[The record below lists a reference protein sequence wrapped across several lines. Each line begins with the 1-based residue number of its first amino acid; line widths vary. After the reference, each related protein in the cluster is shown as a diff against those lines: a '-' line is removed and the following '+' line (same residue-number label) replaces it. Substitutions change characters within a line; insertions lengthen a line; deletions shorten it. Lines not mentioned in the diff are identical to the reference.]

1 MAKKKRKNNSIN
13 EAKLELAKSIAETSK
28 SIRETYANFESQV
41 IKVFRNISTWV
52 DYVLFNERF
61 SKLVAVCLAT
71 ILYLIINADSKD
83 VAFMNNMK
91 QTVTI
96 ENVSVITNISDSV
109 YEITGLPETVNID
122 VKGDASDVQFASQ
135 QRDNYKVL
143 ADLSDLEEGVHNITL
158 EPLNFSSKVEV
169 SVNPSTVEVQIKK
182 KVTNSF
188 TLGYEFI
195 NTNKSDKVY
204 AFSEPEFSQRDVI
217 VKASQDKIEQ
227 ISSVKALIDISD
239 KTEDFTQEAVI
250 VAYDQQGNSMD
261 VDILPQS
268 VTVSVKVTK
277 PSKKVPL
284 VMIPE
289 GEMEEGL
296 SIESYE
302 LSEEYITIYAP
313 EDVLSKIDKIELK
326 VPVNKITETTTVKM
340 SIMLPEGVSKASVS
354 KVSVYIKVQK
364 AESKIF
370 DDIPIKVLNLD
381 EKFNLKLPNEGL
393 VSVVVKGATEQL
405 EKITASDIEVTLDLA
420 EYSVAGKLKATLK
433 VSGTNTLLTYSLENK
448 VIEIELEEK

>member
-83 VAFMNNMK
+83 VAFMSNMK